1 MFTIRFATDLHRPD
15 LGMTLRSA
23 RDGWAADE
31 PGLYTG
37 GAWVFTVD
45 LAPGPFTFKLL
56 LDGTWMNG
64 PDLTV
69 DAADGETYEVAAFD
83 QMFTPLPAVTTE
95 NGRVQTAFFVPD
107 LNPDRVWD
115 TIVVG
120 SGMGGGVLADQLS
133 DAGQDVLVLEA
144 GSYLFPTHVANLPRR
159 LRVGKFDKHIWGLY
173 EQFSHPNYV
182 NTPGST
188 FGGRQAFNLGGRSV
202 FWGGLIPRMG
212 LWELA
217 GWPEGVR
224 DYLLTTGYRLA
235 EEALNRS
242 GPVGS
247 TFQDQTKATLAALL
261 PDFDHLDAPVAVQ
274 YRGYTPLSVPG
285 GMFSTADLLSENQ
298 LVVGGPKAP
307 TVNLNHAVQQ
317 VLVEGGRATGVVCW
331 DLIAGRPRTYRARTV
346 VLAAGCLESA
356 KIALQSGLADPNQLI
371 GRGVTDHPIW
381 FTHFSLPKNSPHVA
395 EAASAKV
402 WSRHRLT
409 SVTDHPY
416 NVVIELGADFNQ
428 GRYVDPDNLAAHRAA
443 KGDATLCEIV
453 FLFNV
458 DLVPGN
464 AVDVVGPPFVPLQ
477 ITMARAPLPPG
488 ALAEARAVAGT
499 VLAGLGAEPVENE
512 TIDLVQA
519 NLGGVAHEVGTLR
532 MGAGRTGVV
541 DPDLKFLDIDNLY
554 ACDNS
559 VFATSPAAN
568 PSLTLV
574 ALALRLAGHLTR

>member
-1 MFTIRFATDLHRPD
+1 MFTIRFATDVYRPD
-15 LGMTLRSA
+15 LGVTLRSD
-23 RDGWAADE
+23 RDGWQADE
-31 PGLYTG
+31 PGVYTG
-37 GAWVFTVD
+37 GAWLFTID

-64 PDLTV
+64 DNVTV
-69 DAADGETYEVAAFD
+69 DAVDGGVHEVAEFH
-83 QMFTPLPAVTTE
+83 QMFTPLAAVTTE

-107 LNPDRVWD
+107 LDPDRVWD

-159 LRVGKFDKHIWGLY
+159 LRVGKFDKHVWGLY
-173 EQFSHPNYV
+173 EDFSFPNYV

-217 GWPEGVR
+217 AWPAAVR
-224 DYLLTTGYRLA
+224 DYLTTTGYRLA
-235 EEALNRS
+235 EDAMNRS
-242 GPVGS
+242 GPVRS
-247 TFQDQTKATLAALL
+247 TYQDQTKATLATLL

-274 YRGYTPLSVPG
+274 YRGYTPLSLSG
-285 GMFSTADLLSENQ
+285 GMFSTADLLSENR
-298 LVVGGPKAP
+298 LVQGGPKTP

-317 VLVEGGRATGVVCW
+317 VLVQGGRATGVTCW
-331 DLIAGRPRTYRARTV
+331 DLVAGRQRAYRAQTV
-346 VLAAGCLESA
+346 VLSGGCLESA
-356 KIALQSGLADPNQLI
+356 KIAIQSGITDPNQLI
-371 GRGVTDHPIW
+371 GKGVTDHPIW
-381 FTHFSLPKNSPHVA
+381 FTHFSLPKSSPHVQ

-402 WSRHRLT
+402 WSRHRQT
-409 SVTDHPY
+409 SVTEHPY
-416 NVVIELGADFNQ
+416 NVVVELGADFNQ
-428 GRYVDPDNLAAHRAA
+428 GRYVDPDNLQAHRQA

-458 DLVPGN
+458 GLVPTN
-464 AVDVVGPPFVPLQ
+464 SVEVVGPPFVPLQ
-477 ITMARAPLPPG
+477 ITMAQAPLPAG
-488 ALAEARAVAGT
+488 ALEDARAVANT
-499 VLAGLGAEPVENE
+499 VLQGLGAQPIENE
-512 TIDLVQA
+512 NLDLVQA
-519 NLGGVAHEVGTLR
+519 GLGGVAHEVGSLR
-532 MGAGRTGVV
+532 MGTGRSGVV
-541 DPDLKFLDIDNLY
+541 DEDLKFLDVDNLY

-559 VFATSPAAN
+559 ALPSSPAAN

-574 ALALRLAGHLTR
+574 ALALRLAEHLTR